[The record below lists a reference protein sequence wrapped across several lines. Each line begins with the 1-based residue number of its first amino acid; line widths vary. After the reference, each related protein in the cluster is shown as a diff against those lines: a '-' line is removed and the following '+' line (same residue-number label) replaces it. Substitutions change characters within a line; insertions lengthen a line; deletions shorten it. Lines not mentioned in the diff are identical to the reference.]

1 MVPSRKGLLLVL
13 LLAGLAAGCGSSQV
27 KIVNQAAIAVRPSLT
42 DDVSRVQAL
51 QSLTLLQER
60 AEDYRVGPGDLL
72 EVSIFEWELREEQK
86 TATFRVAESG
96 IVSLPV
102 IADLAV
108 GGLSVR
114 EIKAMVEARLT
125 DGGFLR
131 DPRVSVEIVEF
142 RSKRVAV
149 GGAVTDPGV
158 YTLRQNVATLLD
170 ILMLAGGITDRA
182 GYVLYVI
189 RPQAAATITTED
201 ALADAATEAASEDA
215 LKEAV
220 AQAVATSSKRD
231 VISIDLYE
239 LLIIGDLKL
248 NVVLRNG
255 DIINVPPADEFSV
268 IGFVRE
274 PGSFP
279 LKKPTT
285 VLEGIAQAGGLMERE
300 ASPRSCALKRRTPG
314 GEVIVPLDLVAISRG
329 KKPNFFL
336 APDDVIDVRQTALQK
351 IAIETFDAVRSVMSV
366 GYSLNP

>member
-1 MVPSRKGLLLVL
+1 MVSSRNRLLLVL
-13 LLAGLAAGCGSSQV
+13 LIAVFAAGCGSSQIKV
-27 KIVNQAAIAVRPSLT
+27 VNQAALAVRPSLT
-42 DDVSRVQAL
+42 DDTSRLRAL
-51 QSLTLLQER
+51 ESLTLLQER
-60 AEDYRVGPGDLL
+60 AEDYRIGPGDLL

-96 IVSLPV
+96 ILSLPV
-102 IADLAV
+102 IGDLTA

-114 EIKAMVEARLT
+114 QIKAMVETRLT
-125 DGGFLR
+125 EGGILK

-149 GGAVTDPGV
+149 GGAVTEPGV

-189 RPQAAATITTED
+189 RPRANAMTSEPLPVD
-201 ALADAATEAASEDA
+201 PATEAATQDA
-215 LKEAV
+215 VKEAA
-220 AQAVATSSKRD
+220 AQAAASPKRE
-231 VISIDLYE
+231 VITIDLYD
-239 LLIIGDLKL
+239 LLEMGNMKL

-255 DIINVPPADEFSV
+255 DIVNVPPAKEFSV

-279 LKKPTT
+279 LRRPTT
-285 VLEGIAQAGGLMERE
+285 LLEGIASAGGLMERE
-300 ASPRSCALKRRTPG
+300 ASPHSCALKRRTSD

-329 KKPNFFL
+329 KKPNFFIE
-336 APDDVIDVRQTALQK
+336 PGDVIDVRQTILQK
-351 IAIETFDAVRSVMSV
+351 IALEALDAISNVMSV

>member
-1 MVPSRKGLLLVL
+1 MVSSRNGLLLVL
-13 LLAGLAAGCGSSQV
+13 LIAGLAAGCGSSQIKV
-27 KIVNQAAIAVRPSLT
+27 VNQAALAARPSLT
-42 DDVSRVQAL
+42 DDTSRLRAL
-51 QSLTLLQER
+51 ESLTLLQER
-60 AEDYRVGPGDLL
+60 AEDYRIGPGDLL

-86 TATFRVAESG
+86 TAAFRVAESC

-102 IADLAV
+102 IGDLPV

-114 EIKAMVEARLT
+114 QIKAMVETRLT
-125 DGGFLR
+125 EGGILK

-149 GGAVTDPGV
+149 GGAVTEPGV

-189 RPQAAATITTED
+189 RPRANAITTEP
-201 ALADAATEAASEDA
+201 LPADPATEAATRDA
-215 LKEAV
+215 VNEAV
-220 AQAVATSSKRD
+220 AKAAAAAGPKRD
-231 VISIDLYE
+231 IITIDLYE
-239 LLIIGDLKL
+239 LLIMGDLKL

-255 DIINVPPADEFSV
+255 DIVNVPQAKDFSV

-285 VLEGIAQAGGLMERE
+285 VLEGIAQAGGLMERD
-300 ASPRSCALKRRTPG
+300 ASPHSCALKRRTSD
-314 GEVIVPLDLVAISRG
+314 GEVILPLDLVAISRG

-336 APDDVIDVRQTALQK
+336 EPGDVIDVRQTILQK
-351 IAIETFDAVRSVMSV
+351 IALEALDAISSVMSV

>member
-1 MVPSRKGLLLVL
+1 MVSSRIGPLLI
-13 LLAGLAAGCGSSQV
+13 LLAAALAGGCGSSQIKV
-27 KIVNQAAIAVRPSLT
+27 VNQAALAARPSLT
-42 DDVSRVQAL
+42 DDASRLKAL

-60 AEDYRVGPGDLL
+60 GEDYRVGPGDLL
-72 EVSIFEWELREEQK
+72 EVSIFEWELQEEQK
-86 TATFRVAESG
+86 TAAFRVSETGVIA
-96 IVSLPV
+96 LPV
-102 IADLAV
+102 IGDLTA
-108 GGLSVR
+108 GGLSVGQ
-114 EIKAMVEARLT
+114 IKAMVETRLT
-125 DGGFLR
+125 EGGILK

-149 GGAVTDPGV
+149 SGAVTDAGV

-170 ILMLAGGITDRA
+170 ILMLAGGTTDRA

-189 RPQAAATITTED
+189 RPRTNATTK
-201 ALADAATEAASEDA
+201 AFPADPATEAATQDA
-215 LKEAV
+215 VEEAA
-220 AQAVATSSKRD
+220 AQAAASPKRE
-231 VISIDLYE
+231 VVTIDLYE
-239 LLIIGDLKL
+239 LLEMGDMTL

-255 DIINVPPADEFSV
+255 DIINVPPAKEFSV

-300 ASPRSCALKRRTPG
+300 ASPHSCALKRRTSD
-314 GEVIVPLDLVAISRG
+314 GEVIVPLDLVAVSLG

-336 APDDVIDVRQTALQK
+336 EPGDVIDVRQTILQK
-351 IAIETFDAVRSVMSV
+351 IALETLDAVTNVMSV